1 MTKIIVMMRKTDKTM
16 LIIIPIELHKEYKE
30 LCKNEGFN
38 MSQRI
43 RNFIESEISRVKVK
57 NSK

>member
-1 MTKIIVMMRKTDKTM
+1 MKEDVNKTM
-16 LIIIPIELHKEYKE
+16 LIIISTELHKKYKE

-43 RNFIESEISRVKVK
+43 RNFIESELSRVKVK
-57 NSK
+57 NNK